1 MRLHPLLKAYEL
13 FKNFLTSDVSIG
25 SVEDK
30 LSKLY
35 GKTAILLS
43 SARTG
48 LYLSLAS
55 KGLKRTDEIYV
66 PNYLSQCVLNTI
78 NKTAFP
84 SHSQTS
90 NTKAILVL
98 HQWGYPQKMD
108 EIIEVAKQKEYL
120 IIEDCAHSMTS
131 KYKRK
136 NIGLLS
142 DAAIFSFPK
151 LFPTVMGG
159 FLLTNDEEII
169 NYTLKYRGSRSDL
182 WRSISLNRMMWTVYK
197 NQSER
202 DDKRSESL
210 RQSLEK
216 CYSVYPDYPQ
226 LTGTLTKMISKAI
239 QNLTDLQK
247 REENLMIYKSR
258 FPENYIDKI
267 EENSTV
273 VPYFVPFFDSVMG
286 LQKIVG
292 ELNKN
297 GIESSIMHFDVNR
310 NIFDSNYQNCLALPC
325 HQGLSQNEITYICDL
340 ITCIRRRD

>member
-1 MRLHPLLKAYEL
+1 MRLHPLPKTYEL
-13 FKNFLTSDVSIG
+13 LKNYLSSVASID
-25 SVEDK
+25 SIENK

-108 EIIEVAKQKEYL
+108 EILEVAKQKEYF

-131 KYKRK
+131 KYKAT
-136 NIGLLS
+136 NIGLLG
-142 DAAIFSFPK
+142 DVAIFSFPK
-151 LFPTVMGG
+151 LFPAVMGG
-159 FLLTNDEEII
+159 FLLTDDKEII
-169 NYTLKYRGSRSDL
+169 EYALEYRESRSAIQ
-182 WRSISLNRMMWTVYK
+182 RSIFLNRMMWIVYK
-197 NQSER
+197 NQIEG
-202 DDKRSESL
+202 DGKRSESL
-210 RQSLEK
+210 RESLEK
-216 CYSVYPDYPQ
+216 CYSVYTDYPRP
-226 LTGTLTKMISKAI
+226 TAILTKMISGVV
-239 QNLTDLQK
+239 QNMASLQK
-247 REENLMIYKSR
+247 RTENLMIYKTR
-258 FPENYIDKI
+258 FPENYIETL
-267 EENSTV
+267 EEDSTI
-273 VPYFVPFFDSVMG
+273 VPYFVPFFDSAMG

-292 ELNKN
+292 ELNRN

-310 NIFDSNYQNCLALPC
+310 NIFDSKYGKCLALPC
-325 HQGLSQNEITYICDL
+325 HQDLSQNEIEYICDL
-340 ITCIRRRD
+340 INGVKRG